1 MADFLTRVVMGASCF
16 VLAWAGI
23 RRMVAGKTQLRRVK

>member
-16 VLAWAGI
+16 VLV
-23 RRMVAGKTQLRRVK
+23 VAGLQRMMHGKAQLRRVK